1 MRPGLRGKA
10 AADTDHLPV
19 LREVAV
25 RISRQRRITTMY
37 NGIVLFAAGQALASS
52 SWLRVGIAVLYL
64 ALMTFSAVWIR
75 YDAKRAE
82 DFLRRHPA

>member
-1 MRPGLRGKA
+1 
-10 AADTDHLPV
+10 
-19 LREVAV
+19 
-25 RISRQRRITTMY
+25 MY
-37 NGIVLFAAGQALASS
+37 DSIVLFAAGQALASS